1 MRVAGAAVLDPACNE
16 LVVLAMGGLGDEVL
30 APVPAG
36 LRAAAVVEAVPPVA
50 LLSVVL
56 LGDDVALLGRVE
68 VRRAVVEDVDRFFSS
83 SERDGWL
90 R

>member
-1 MRVAGAAVLDPACNE
+1 MRVVGAAVLDPACNE
-16 LVVLAMGGLGDEVL
+16 LVVFATGGLGDEVL
-30 APVPAG
+30 APVLAG
-36 LRAAAVVEAVPPVA
+36 LRAAAVVAAVPPVA